1 MLDNKLERHEQ
12 RERTLG
18 ETIKKG
24 MLVLQKGQRL
34 FEPMKGTF
42 SRLDERVSQIET
54 MLIAQEEKVTDQQ
67 VKLTAALES
76 VLKWIT
82 ENSKQQIESPDSD
95 ESDNKSEDLNEK
107 FEKLFDEIK
116 DLKKDIKEINS
127 SKDSSEEVS
136 EKLIEKTEALINSKI
151 ASADEVITK
160 LEEKLSHFYITG
172 PVATTAAPIVVNNEE
187 WQDSVDEMLSGIKNS
202 LDLVKGSSAELI
214 PDREFFHTLNNDTL
228 DAIEMMKLEVLTAS
242 DKSMFLNK

>member
-67 VKLTAALES
+67 IKLTAALES

-82 ENSKQQIESPDSD
+82 ENSKQQNEKPDSD
-95 ESDNKSEDLNEK
+95 ESDSKSDDLNEK
-107 FEKLFDEIK
+107 FDKLFDEIK
-116 DLKKDIKEINS
+116 DLKKDIKEIKS
-127 SKDSSEEVS
+127 SQDSSEEVS
-136 EKLIEKTEALINSKI
+136 EKLIEKTEVLINSKI

-172 PVATTAAPIVVNNEE
+172 PVATTAAAPIVVNNEE
-187 WQDSVDEMLSGIKNS
+187 WQNSVDEMLSGIKNS

-214 PDREFFHTLNNDTL
+214 PDREFFHTLSNDTL

-242 DKSMFLNK
+242 DKSK